1 VESEYN
7 FHEEKSL
14 KSFLLFAFLI
24 ICLIN
29 IAFSINSSYFRVKT
43 IEINSI
49 SSNISSADFSNETL
63 NQSIWLI
70 DSDTFNDKK
79 IQFPTIENITITKEY
94 PNKVTVNIIE
104 YEELIVVTDL
114 RGTIPFRSILY
125 KNGLEVESSEMRDLP
140 TLSISNGPVQTG
152 FNGELVSMMMT
163 LKKYTLNESDFS
175 FNYDGQRLTGEYR
188 ETLIDFGPSIDLG
201 TKGAAL
207 GALLENSECSGEI
220 RFIGSEEIIANC

>member
-29 IAFSINSSYFRVKT
+29 IGFSINSSYFRVKT

>member
-1 VESEYN
+1 MESEYS
-7 FHEEKSL
+7 FQEKKSL
-14 KSFLLFAFLI
+14 KSFLLFTFLLTS
-24 ICLIN
+24 LIN
-29 IAFSINSSYFRVKT
+29 VGFSINSSYFRVKT

>member
-1 VESEYN
+1 MESEYN

-29 IAFSINSSYFRVKT
+29 IGFSINSSYFRVKT